1 MYVCPLSHV
10 LLDLSRLLLGHLT
23 GETHFVQRQLILP
36 GSALHDGCQEGLRI
50 EELKK
55 SACMDTL
62 DELFDEKKT
71 ELIDDFLEV
80 DANGDSIVTK
90 KEAIDA
96 FWHFFS
102 FLKL

>member
-1 MYVCPLSHV
+1 M
-10 LLDLSRLLLGHLT
+10 LLDVVDT
-23 GETHFVQRQLILP
+23 VFKICDTDGE
-36 GSALHDGCQEGLRI
+36 EGLRI

>member
-1 MYVCPLSHV
+1 
-10 LLDLSRLLLGHLT
+10 
-23 GETHFVQRQLILP
+23 
-36 GSALHDGCQEGLRI
+36 
-50 EELKK
+50 
-55 SACMDTL
+55 MDTL

>member
-1 MYVCPLSHV
+1 M
-10 LLDLSRLLLGHLT
+10 LLFKLGLDVVDT
-23 GETHFVQRQLILP
+23 VFKICDTDGE
-36 GSALHDGCQEGLRI
+36 EGLRI

>member
-1 MYVCPLSHV
+1 M
-10 LLDLSRLLLGHLT
+10 LLDVVDT
-23 GETHFVQRQLILP
+23 VFKICDIDGE
-36 GSALHDGCQEGLRI
+36 EGLRI